1 MRKKFLPY
9 CRSPLTKRF
18 YKNRKKKK
26 KKRQLAS
33 EEKRERDTQV
43 YDGEVGW
50 KENKIKKEKEERKR
64 VIKWLNGRVV
74 CRSGNRTGHGSDREK
89 QKP

>member
-50 KENKIKKEKEERKR
+50 KENKIKKRKR
-64 VIKWLNGRVV
+64 RKK
-74 CRSGNRTGHGSDREK
+74 TGHKMAEWPCGVSIWKPHRPWLGS
-89 QKP
+89 